1 MLIVEFGGVFSAD
14 DSDASS
20 VSSHQM
26 TISLKVDIPV
36 QATYK
41 PIPKN
46 LYKELKYYVEDLL
59 CNNWTTNS
67 EFPYSSLIVVLRKK
81 IVPSGC
87 VVTSKN
93 WMPIID
99 HYPLTRIQKTSI
111 TLRVISTSRAL
122 IKAKHTTNCIWILWK
137 SKAHS
142 IFNSKGILWIGQS
155 CTWEVLGRL
164 PWRLCEPLSRW
175 LTQAS
180 KTCIWI
186 TAERWH

>member
-14 DSDASS
+14 DSDVSS

-67 EFPYSSLIVVLRKK
+67 EFPYSSLIAVLRKK

-87 VVTSKN
+87 VVTVLNANYRSLSSHSNPKN
-93 WMPIID
+93 ID
-99 HYPLTRIQKTSI
+99 NFEGNQYFTRLDQ
-111 TLRVISTSRAL
+111 
-122 IKAKHTTNCIWILWK
+122 
-137 SKAHS
+137 SKAYHQLHMNPVKIES
-142 IFNSKGILWIGQS
+142 SQHF
-155 CTWEVLGRL
+155 
-164 PWRLCEPLSRW
+164 
-175 LTQAS
+175 
-180 KTCIWI
+180 
-186 TAERWH
+186 